1 MRIIHENRDCSLKCN
16 LSSHKLRLR
25 IYYQGSCQKAVCDL
39 PAAVQQDPEP
49 SLGVAPYAE
58 WGSTISVRSYLRIPY
73 THEAEAAVL
82 E

>member
-1 MRIIHENRDCSLKCN
+1 MWIIHENRDNSLKCN

-25 IYYQGSCQKAVCDL
+25 IYYQASPQKAVCDL
-39 PAAVQQDPEP
+39 LAAVQQDPEP
-49 SLGVAPYAE
+49 SFSVAPYAE
-58 WGSTISVRSYLRIPY
+58 WGSTISASLCLRIPY